1 MSAVEKLEQQVQSLS
16 PAELTQFRVWFL
28 AYDEQLWDQQIAA
41 DRKAGKL
48 DKLIAEARTDFQA
61 GKARE
66 L

>member
-1 MSAVEKLEQQVQSLS
+1 MSAVEQLEQQVQSLS
-16 PAELTQFRVWFL
+16 PAELLQFRAWFL

-48 DKLIAEARTDFQA
+48 DKLIAEARADFQA
-61 GKARE
+61 GKARK

>member
-1 MSAVEKLEQQVQSLS
+1 MSAVEQLEQQVQNLS
-16 PAELTQFRVWFL
+16 PAELSQFRAWFL

-48 DKLIAEARTDFQA
+48 DKLIAEARADFQA
-61 GKARE
+61 GKARK

>member
-1 MSAVEKLEQQVQSLS
+1 MSAVEQLEQQVQNLS
-16 PAELTQFRVWFL
+16 PAELTQFRAWFL
-28 AYDEQLWDQQIAA
+28 EYDEQLWDQQIAA

-48 DKLIAEARTDFQA
+48 DKLIADARADFQA